1 MSVSAMPD
9 TESKLLLVTGGSRGI
24 GAAVARLGAAA
35 GWTVAL
41 TYRKAK
47 DEAMD
52 VVAAIEGDGGAA
64 SAHQCDTAE
73 RTSIRAMYEEIDTLG
88 IPLAGVANNAGMI
101 NLAKP
106 FMDKDAEEI
115 ERLYAVNTLGATLVI
130 HAAAKRMAKSRGGK
144 GGSIVTT
151 SSIASRLGGA
161 GASVEYSASKAAMD
175 ALTFGLGRELA
186 GDGIR
191 VNAVRPGIIDTDIH
205 ADIGMPDRAEA
216 IADELPMGRAGSAE
230 EVAKTIL
237 FLLSEEA
244 SYVSNA
250 ILDVGGGR

>member
-1 MSVSAMPD
+1 MSNTS
-9 TESKLLLVTGGSRGI
+9 SKLLLVTGGSRGI
-24 GAAVARLGAAA
+24 GAAVAKLAAQA

-41 TYRKAK
+41 TYRAAK
-47 DEAMD
+47 DEAMG
-52 VVAAIEGDGGAA
+52 VVASIEEEGGSA

-73 RTSIRAMYEEIDTLG
+73 RASIRAMFEDIDKLG
-88 IPLAGVANNAGMI
+88 IPLRGLANNAGMV

-130 HAAAKRMAKSRGGK
+130 HAAAKRMAKSRGGN
-144 GGSIVTT
+144 GGAIVTT
-151 SSIASRLGGA
+151 SSLASRLGGA
-161 GASVEYSASKAAMD
+161 GSSVEYGASKAAMD
-175 ALTFGLGRELA
+175 CLTFGLGRELA

-191 VNAVRPGIIDTDIH
+191 VNAVRPGIIDTEIH
-205 ADIGMPDRAEA
+205 TDIGMPDRAKKL
-216 IADELPMGRAGSAE
+216 ADELPMGRAGTPE
-230 EVAKTIL
+230 EVARTIL
-237 FLLSEEA
+237 FLLSDDA